1 MAKIAAYKF
10 INPGSVSNA
19 TPEVK
24 AHRKQ
29 LLATNRIGVSLN
41 GISNILGE
49 MEKNSAL
56 LMKAQKQQ
64 AVNKKRKEQ
73 RERDRLAEQRQE
85 SANSK
90 LDTQPKEEIEV
101 EPKQKNGF
109 LESLGKFF
117 EPFAK
122 LFADI
127 VGLTVL
133 KGVLD
138 WVKNPENREKLKRF
152 IENMTTV
159 FKAVQWFATGTITNV
174 LEGFSKLTDP
184 NADFWTKVKGFG
196 QLLLGLIG
204 LRYLLNPF
212 KIIEDIS
219 RLLELAGKDRKKRGG
234 GGGPDTPDRRRRG
247 SRVGRDGRTSR
258 QRARDIRRLRNQ
270 KGKLRG
276 KGIPCLP
283 GTEFLPDGKPK
294 KPMSPFQVEQAQ
306 KQATAAL
313 TDTAVDLGDNV
324 ASVTPAKKGNAV
336 TRFFDTIGSGVSK
349 GFDALTSAAKSTW
362 GLTSKWA
369 QEAYAGL
376 SEAARKRFEQA
387 VTLGKRLKDKSL
399 AAASAIG
406 NKVGN
411 AKDFVTGGLSKL
423 GDNIKKIAMEK
434 VFAPIAEFFK
444 PLTTKLQQIGSALQD
459 KLFGTPLGKKAGEA
473 LKKKGLFPP
482 LDNIGP
488 LAKKLGGK
496 ALPIIGGAINM
507 LFAYDRFQGQDPFGG
522 LLEALSAGFDLSG
535 LAGFAAGPG
544 ISLGID
550 AYMFARDL
558 IPGIM
563 EFEEGI
569 INAIPGAKF
578 VGDKMKE
585 IGSKLPPLGQ
595 LIPLFGGTPSPEEQ
609 ITELPQKSEGGP
621 VNLPHR
627 IIERKRKYA
636 KWMKEIE
643 VAKQFG
649 VVNGRPISADLIK
662 EREIAMRAY
671 AKTTDMMI
679 RVIAKKEAAKEKPK
693 PQPKAQLAGLPADY
707 KQTELAAFKKA
718 AEHDAKT
725 KPSMDL
731 PNLAT
736 IVEPKVEIKTNEEKK
751 DLKTKAPEQSEVRK
765 LLGEFQGLFKS
776 NTKKFDT
783 KYSQSYALS
792 MKDADTVPV
801 AVTIPQITPL
811 SVPVPINTGTE
822 TIVTKKSPLLE
833 GS

>member
-1 MAKIAAYKF
+1 MRSFF
-10 INPGSVSNA
+10 IS
-19 TPEVK
+19 
-24 AHRKQ
+24 
-29 LLATNRIGVSLN
+29 
-41 GISNILGE
+41 GIN
-49 MEKNSAL
+49 
-56 LMKAQKQQ
+56 
-64 AVNKKRKEQ
+64 
-73 RERDRLAEQRQE
+73 
-85 SANSK
+85 
-90 LDTQPKEEIEV
+90 
-101 EPKQKNGF
+101 
-109 LESLGKFF
+109 
-117 EPFAK
+117 
-122 LFADI
+122 
-127 VGLTVL
+127 
-133 KGVLD
+133 
-138 WVKNPENREKLKRF
+138 
-152 IENMTTV
+152 
-159 FKAVQWFATGTITNV
+159 
-174 LEGFSKLTDP
+174 
-184 NADFWTKVKGFG
+184 KGF
-196 QLLLGLIG
+196 
-204 LRYLLNPF
+204 NA
-212 KIIEDIS
+212 
-219 RLLELAGKDRKKRGG
+219 LA
-234 GGGPDTPDRRRRG
+234 
-247 SRVGRDGRTSR
+247 
-258 QRARDIRRLRNQ
+258 
-270 KGKLRG
+270 
-276 KGIPCLP
+276 
-283 GTEFLPDGKPK
+283 
-294 KPMSPFQVEQAQ
+294 
-306 KQATAAL
+306 
-313 TDTAVDLGDNV
+313 
-324 ASVTPAKKGNAV
+324 
-336 TRFFDTIGSGVSK
+336 
-349 GFDALTSAAKSTW
+349 SAAKSTW

-387 VTLGKRLKDKSL
+387 VTLGKKLKNKSL
-399 AAASAIG
+399 AVASSIG

-411 AKDFVTGGLSKL
+411 AKDFVQGGLSKL

-444 PLTTKLQQIGSALQD
+444 PLTTKLQQIGSAVQD

-522 LLEALSAGFDLSG
+522 LLEALSAAFDISG

-585 IGSKLPPLGQ
+585 IGSKLPPLGE

-621 VNLPHR
+621 VNLPFR
-627 IIERKRKYA
+627 IIERKKKYA

-643 VAKQFG
+643 VAKEFG
-649 VVNGRPISADLIK
+649 IVNGRPISADLIK

-707 KQTELAAFKKA
+707 KQTELEAFKKA

-725 KPSMDL
+725 KPQLDL
-731 PNLAT
+731 PNLAMV
-736 IVEPKVEIKTNEEKK
+736 VEPKLEIKTDEEKK
-751 DLKTKAPEQSEVRK
+751 DLKTKAPEQSEIRK